1 MGQKSEYEM
10 TEPNKLLAEMLDRA
24 AGRPYPC
31 CDESKN
37 ALIHTANITTD
48 LIADVVNL
56 VQTLT
61 VRTAKDMEMCEAQS
75 NDVDAEGFRDLTRR
89 LRALEQNLAT
99 TVFTVNMI
107 CGALI
112 VTSEVCDERNN

>member
-1 MGQKSEYEM
+1 MI
-10 TEPNKLLAEMLDRA
+10 EPNKLLAEMMERA

-61 VRTAKDMEMCEAQS
+61 VRTAKDMEMCEAHS
-75 NDVDAEGFRDLTRR
+75 DNVDAEGFRDLTRR
-89 LRALEQNLAT
+89 LRALEQNLTT

-112 VTSEVCDERNN
+112 VTSQVCDERSN